1 MTTKCFETPTN
12 QFDTLQLLLL
22 SLVMYI
28 VHHYSLGTIKFS
40 LYLELL
46 MMSPTFII
54 MGGIVVMIVLAPI
67 MTDKKLPGVLRVV
80 IAIIA
85 AVAMYI
91 LFWSGDFAHY

>member
-1 MTTKCFETPTN
+1 
-12 QFDTLQLLLL
+12 
-22 SLVMYI
+22 
-28 VHHYSLGTIKFS
+28 
-40 LYLELL
+40 